1 MCVIIVIFGEWLM
14 QMHKDTHHR
23 GKASIIAMADS
34 GSKVVK
40 WQQGL
45 LMTMANRHH
54 LVSSAP

>member
-1 MCVIIVIFGEWLM
+1 M